1 MNKTKKKE
9 YWLRGYLL
17 RPVTVGMPAFFTT
30 GEKTYQTSLV
40 VAIHNESED
49 DIYFETRNTH
59 YHLSTRPFPL
69 AAISPLPVRLA
80 ACA

>member
-1 MNKTKKKE
+1 MNEAKKKE
-9 YWLRGYLL
+9 YWLRGHLL
-17 RPVTVGMPAFFTT
+17 CPVTVGMPAFFTT

-40 VAIHNESED
+40 VAVHNESED
-49 DIYFETRNTH
+49 DIHFETRNTH
-59 YHLSTRPFPL
+59 YHLSISPFPL

>member
-1 MNKTKKKE
+1 MNKAKKKE
-9 YWLRGYLL
+9 YWLRGRLL
-17 RPVTVGMPAFFTT
+17 CPVTVGMPAFFST
-30 GEKTYQTSLV
+30 GEKTYQTSPV
-40 VAIHNESED
+40 VAIHDENED
-49 DIYFETRNTH
+49 GIYFETRNTH